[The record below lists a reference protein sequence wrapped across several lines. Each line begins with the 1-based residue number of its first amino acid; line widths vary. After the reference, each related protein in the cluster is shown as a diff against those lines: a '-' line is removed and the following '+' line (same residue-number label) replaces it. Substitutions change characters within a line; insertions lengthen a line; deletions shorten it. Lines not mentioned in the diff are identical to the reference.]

1 MTLSNSE
8 FLDFIS
14 YIKGNSRIG
23 KIVLLGDG
31 SVGKTTIIQSIVN
44 RKVERTKRTPF
55 MNCEVIKYE
64 NLEVQ
69 VYDLSGQRSKEFHP
83 LDVLTT
89 QIVSLLDIILL
100 VFSVDNYQ
108 SFENIYVW
116 FKEIKELAASV
127 TPSPN
132 FILVGNKIDTG
143 ESFNLKIVDQIVEN
157 NKEFVNYL
165 ETSGTEGTG
174 LDTLND
180 VICEIVTKRLKK

>member
-1 MTLSNSE
+1 MTLSSSE
-8 FLDFIS
+8 FLDFIKH
-14 YIKGNSRIG
+14 IKENNRIG

-44 RKVERTKRTPF
+44 RKVERTTRTPF
-55 MNCEVIKYE
+55 MNCEVIKYDD
-64 NLEVQ
+64 LEVQ
-69 VYDLSGQRSKEFHP
+69 VYDLSGQRTKEFHP

-108 SFENIYVW
+108 SFENVYVW
-116 FKEIKELAASV
+116 FKEIKELAESV
-127 TPSPN
+127 PSPN

-143 ESFNLKIVDQIVEN
+143 ESPNRKIVDQILEN
-157 NKEFVNYL
+157 NKEFVHYL

-174 LDTLND
+174 LDALND
-180 VICEIVTKRLKK
+180 TILNIVTKRLEK

>member
-1 MTLSNSE
+1 MSLSSSE

-44 RKVERTKRTPF
+44 REVERTKRTPF
-55 MNCEVIKYE
+55 MNCEVIKYDD
-64 NLEVQ
+64 LEVQ

-83 LDVLTT
+83 LDVLTK

-116 FKEIKELAASV
+116 FKEIKDLAASV
-127 TPSPN
+127 TPSPD
-132 FILVGNKIDTG
+132 FVLVGNKIDSDET
-143 ESFNLKIVDQIVEN
+143 FNLKVVEQIVEN
-157 NKEFVNYL
+157 NKEFVNYQ

-174 LDTLND
+174 LETLNET
-180 VICEIVTKRLKK
+180 ICDIITKRLEK